1 MEKGLMSVV
10 VILGFKTEDQVT
22 TAHNPVGDEFD
33 HMAGLA
39 RLERPFELIV
49 VDRAWPDRQHR
60 MEEVFG
66 ARCRWRYIPP
76 RPSEWVKRG
85 MWSVS
90 CSMNSGAICSV
101 GELLVMSG
109 DFNVFKADQFAF
121 IYDGWFKQRKLYQ
134 PVVDFIWGNFQI
146 PEKEEPIV
154 GLNVGPRVLTRAMF
168 WLLNGWDETYDGTKG
183 VEDED
188 FDVRTDALINHLV
201 ETGKLNRSGLRYSGE
216 LRLRHPKLV
225 FHKTDHH
232 RASPPHPYDP
242 PWTDPVT
249 PPWYRLRCNLAY
261 MNRVVMPYI
270 RSGQYKANMA
280 VKPVNVEAMRQ
291 GCGHEDLIQASRIP
305 AERRHERNRRICTCG
320 REDREQQLESYRA
333 WVPPNVLGFMDRF
346 ERMFGNSYGSMN
358 PWDMMTLA
366 AVDEFIRAGA
376 PPPLGL
382 SMEDDDG

>member
-168 WLLNGWDETYDGTKG
+168 WLLNGWDGPARPDQGDVLAAERLGR
-183 VEDED
+183 
-188 FDVRTDALINHLV
+188 DVRRDQ
-201 ETGKLNRSGLRYSGE
+201 GRRGRGLRRPDRRAYQSPGRDGE
-216 LRLRHPKLV
+216 
-225 FHKTDHH
+225 
-232 RASPPHPYDP
+232 
-242 PWTDPVT
+242 
-249 PPWYRLRCNLAY
+249 
-261 MNRVVMPYI
+261 
-270 RSGQYKANMA
+270 
-280 VKPVNVEAMRQ
+280 
-291 GCGHEDLIQASRIP
+291 
-305 AERRHERNRRICTCG
+305 AES
-320 REDREQQLESYRA
+320 L
-333 WVPPNVLGFMDRF
+333 
-346 ERMFGNSYGSMN
+346 
-358 PWDMMTLA
+358 
-366 AVDEFIRAGA
+366 GA
-376 PPPLGL
+376 PVQR
-382 SMEDDDG
+382 